1 MSTQVTKD
9 RGGDLAFSVLNY
21 VILTFFLVAVAYPL
35 IYVVSSS
42 FSSPTAIAAG
52 KVWLFPVDL
61 TVNGYKAVFETAK
74 VWVGFRN
81 SLFYTVSSVLVG
93 VALTVMAAYPLSRKD
108 FGMRN
113 HFMIFFVF
121 TTLFSGGLIPSY
133 LVVRSLGMLNTVWAM
148 IIPGALT
155 AFNIIITRTFFQ
167 STIPDELLEAA
178 QLDGVSDL
186 RFVRDVVIPLSM
198 PILMVNALFYAVAQW
213 NSFFSALIY
222 LRNPDLWPLQLVL
235 RDILV
240 NSNVK
245 DLNPNM
251 DQMKVLE
258 QQQLAIVLKYALIVV
273 STAPILM
280 IYPFVQKHFVR
291 GVLIGSLK
299 G

>member
-1 MSTQVTKD
+1 MATQATKD
-9 RGGDLAFSVLNY
+9 RGGDLAFSIANY
-21 VILTFFLVAVAYPL
+21 VILSFFLVAVAYPL

-42 FSSPTAIAAG
+42 FSSPTAISAG
-52 KVWLFPVDL
+52 KVWFLPVDF
-61 TVNGYKAVFETAK
+61 TVNGYKAVFETSK
-74 VWVGFRN
+74 VWIGFRN
-81 SLFYTVSSVLVG
+81 SLFYAVVGTAFSVL
-93 VALTVMAAYPLSRKD
+93 LTVLAAYPLSRKD

-133 LVVRSLGMLNTVWAM
+133 LVVRSLGLLDTVWAM
-148 IIPGALT
+148 IVPGALAAT
-155 AFNIIITRTFFQ
+155 NIIITRTFFQ
-167 STIPDELLEAA
+167 SSIPDELLEAA

-186 RFVRDVVIPLSM
+186 RFVKDVVIPLSM
-198 PILMVNALFYAVAQW
+198 PILMVNALFYAVGQW

>member
-1 MSTQVTKD
+1 MSTQATKD
-9 RGGDLAFSVLNY
+9 RGGDLAFSVVNY
-21 VILTFFLVAVAYPL
+21 VILSFFLVAVAYPL

-42 FSSPTAIAAG
+42 FSSPTAISAG
-52 KVWLFPVDL
+52 KVWLLPVDA
-61 TVNGYKAVFETAK
+61 TVSGYKAVFETSK
-74 VWVGFRN
+74 VWTGFRN
-81 SLFYTVSSVLVG
+81 SLFYTVASVFVG

-113 HFMIFFVF
+113 HFMLFFVF

-133 LVVRSLGMLNTVWAM
+133 LVVRSLGMLDTVWSM

-186 RFVRDVVIPLSM
+186 RFVRDVVVPLSM

-213 NSFFSALIY
+213 NSFFNALIF
-222 LRNPDLWPLQLVL
+222 LRNPDLFPLQLVL

-251 DQMKVLE
+251 DQLKVIE
-258 QQQLAIVLKYALIVV
+258 QQQLAVVLKYALIVV
-273 STAPILM
+273 STAPILA

>member
-1 MSTQVTKD
+1 MAAQATKD
-9 RGGDLAFSVLNY
+9 RGGDLAFSILNY
-21 VILTFFLVAVAYPL
+21 VILAFFLAAVAYPL

-42 FSSPTAIAAG
+42 FSSPTAISAG
-52 KVWLFPVDL
+52 KVWLLPVDF
-61 TVNGYKAVFETAK
+61 TVNGYKAVFETPK
-74 VWVGFRN
+74 VWIGFRN
-81 SLFYTVSSVLVG
+81 SLFYTVSSVIVG

-113 HFMIFFVF
+113 PLMVFFVF

-133 LVVRSLGMLNTVWAM
+133 LVVRSLGMLDTVWAM

-186 RFVRDVVIPLSM
+186 RFIRDVVIPLSM
-198 PILMVNALFYAVAQW
+198 PILMVNALFYAVGQW

-258 QQQLAIVLKYALIVV
+258 QQQLAIVLKYALIVI

-280 IYPFVQKHFVR
+280 IYPFMQKHFVR